1 MISFEL
7 DLESAVLVIPEL
19 DANASRHGIHRVVHR
34 AIHRAPTGS
43 PTHRVI
49 HRATHRLFSGQGRP
63 SASSWERVCVPRNV
77 RAAIGLR
84 RLDGLL
90 GGLLGGPL
98 VAVRLY

>member
-19 DANASRHGIHRVVHR
+19 DANASRHGIHR

-90 GGLLGGPL
+90 GGPLGGPL